1 MCAWSFGQGLLNLSS
16 PNDIALFLVASILIS
31 LALVPITLLPSRPP
45 LVPEQAP
52 LAFRQL
58 VILSPLGNLGAFISG
73 LDLSALWVTGPAFDR
88 QRVVWGKSVTV
99 RVDIGGARI
108 LKPENIIFIL
118 NAHHTTTI

>member
-1 MCAWSFGQGLLNLSS
+1 MVAWAFGQVLLNLSS

-58 VILSPLGNLGAFISG
+58 VILAPLGTRGAFLSG
-73 LDLSALWVTGPAFDR
+73 WALSAFWVTGPACAQQDR
-88 QRVVWGKSVTV
+88 KSDGEGKRVSG
-99 RVDIGGARI
+99 REDIGGRRTS
-108 LKPENIIFIL
+108 KKKK
-118 NAHHTTTI
+118 T

>member
-58 VILSPLGNLGAFISG
+58 VILSPLGTLGAFLSG
-73 LDLSALWVTGPAFDR
+73 LALSAFWVTGPPFAQLAGLGTAGISGLLAPPPLGPFFL
-88 QRVVWGKSVTV
+88 QCPPPG
-99 RVDIGGARI
+99 
-108 LKPENIIFIL
+108 P
-118 NAHHTTTI
+118 

>member
-58 VILSPLGNLGAFISG
+58 VILSPLGTLGAFLSG
-73 LDLSALWVTGPAFDR
+73 LALSAFWVTGPAFAQHAGLGTAGISGFMADR
-88 QRVVWGKSVTV
+88 KST
-99 RVDIGGARI
+99 R
-108 LKPENIIFIL
+108 L
-118 NAHHTTTI
+118 NSSH